1 MVCHFTPSAQGNPF
15 VKLERDSELIHH
27 KTRFLFYPDSQ
38 IKETIGGT
46 HFNLRLQDFFNG
58 SLVIPSD
65 LEYTIVEELMVNN
78 QRQINQEY
86 SDMRIPTAIA

>member
-1 MVCHFTPSAQGNPF
+1 MCHFTPFAQGNPF
-15 VKLERDSELIHH
+15 VKLERDSELIDTTKPNFYSILTH
-27 KTRFLFYPDSQ
+27 KSR
-38 IKETIGGT
+38 TIDGT

-65 LEYTIVEELMVNN
+65 LEYTTVVELMVNN

-86 SDMRIPTAIA
+86 TDKQIPTAIA